1 MRELVKRIEALEQRR
16 PGGLVAARVV
26 RGEATAW
33 VGGREVPVAE
43 LDAVLAEAR
52 AQGCET
58 LVIERVIV
66 DPPPR
71 PEASPGLPH

>member
-1 MRELVKRIEALEQRR
+1 MRELMKRIEVLEQRR
-16 PGGLVAARVV
+16 PGRLVAARVV

-52 AQGCET
+52 AQGAET

-66 DPPPR
+66 DPAPR
-71 PEASPGLPH
+71 PEAMH

>member
-1 MRELVKRIEALEQRR
+1 MRELMKRIEALEQRR
-16 PGGLVAARVV
+16 PGRLVVARVI
-26 RGEATAW
+26 RGEPTAQ
-33 VGGREVPVAE
+33 VGDSEVPVAE

-58 LVIERVIV
+58 LVIERIIV

-71 PEASPGLPH
+71 PDALH

>member
-1 MRELVKRIEALEQRR
+1 MVESLKRRIEALEQRR
-16 PGGLVAARVV
+16 PGGLVVARVI
-26 RGEATAW
+26 RGEPTAW

-58 LVIERVIV
+58 LVIERIII
-66 DPPPR
+66 DPAPR
-71 PEASPGLPH
+71 EPLH

>member
-58 LVIERVIV
+58 LVIERIIV

-71 PEASPGLPH
+71 PDALH

>member
-1 MRELVKRIEALEQRR
+1 MRELVKRIAALEQRR
-16 PGGLVAARVV
+16 PGRLVVARVI
-26 RGEATAW
+26 RGEPTAW

-43 LDAVLAEAR
+43 LDAVLAQAR
-52 AQGCET
+52 AQGAET

-71 PEASPGLPH
+71 PEALH

>member
-16 PGGLVAARVV
+16 PGGLVVARMV
-26 RGEATAW
+26 RGAPTAW

-52 AQGCET
+52 AQGHET

-66 DPPPR
+66 DPAPR
-71 PEASPGLPH
+71 PEAVH

>member
-1 MRELVKRIEALEQRR
+1 MVESLKRRIEALEQRR
-16 PGGLVAARVV
+16 PGGLVVARVI

-43 LDAVLAEAR
+43 LDAVLAQAR
-52 AQGCET
+52 AQGAET

-66 DPPPR
+66 DPAPR
-71 PEASPGLPH
+71 PEAMH

>member
-1 MRELVKRIEALEQRR
+1 MIESLKRRIAALEQRR
-16 PGGLVAARVV
+16 PGCLVVARVI

-33 VGGREVPVAE
+33 VGEREVPVGE

-52 AQGCET
+52 AQGHET
-58 LVIERVIV
+58 LVIERVII

-71 PEASPGLPH
+71 PEALH

>member
-1 MRELVKRIEALEQRR
+1 MVESLKRRIEALESRR
-16 PGGLVAARVV
+16 PSRLVVARVI

-58 LVIERVIV
+58 LVIERVII
-66 DPPPR
+66 DPPAGPM
-71 PEASPGLPH
+71 H